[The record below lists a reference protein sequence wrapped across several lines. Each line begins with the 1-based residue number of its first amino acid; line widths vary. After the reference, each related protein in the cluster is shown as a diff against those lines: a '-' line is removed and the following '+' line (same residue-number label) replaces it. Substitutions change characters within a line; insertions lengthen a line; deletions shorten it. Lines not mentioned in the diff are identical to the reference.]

1 MADGEGKIKFSKRAE
16 GYTSMRLSEDMVLM
30 FLFLLRLM

>member
-1 MADGEGKIKFSKRAE
+1 MADGEGKVKFSKRA
-16 GYTSMRLSEDMVLM
+16 GSYTSMRLSEDMVLM